1 MLKELR
7 HKEFKNGVV
16 YALET
21 EDGFPLEVTDTFL
34 PNYTKD
40 AINQNENVLHDYV
53 LGDRTNR
60 WMIGV
65 SCMSGGHVE
74 ANVLHHRV
82 GAVPKLIVAV
92 KGGRRGGLGIVID
105 QIHIVHFEIIPGV
118 LR

>member
-53 LGDRTNR
+53 LGDRTVGEALKIYNDLLVKSNEDRVFLLQNR
-60 WMIGV
+60 LYFERAEVYKKLGFSPLSEEQIKDGIRFTP
-65 SCMSGGHVE
+65 MSYR
-74 ANVLHHRV
+74 L
-82 GAVPKLIVAV
+82 
-92 KGGRRGGLGIVID
+92 
-105 QIHIVHFEIIPGV
+105 
-118 LR
+118 